1 MAVNV
6 RSVYLM
12 SRLVLP
18 HMRERGGVIV
28 NVASSVAHRGVVDR
42 AAYTASKGAILALTR
57 AMAADLMRSG
67 IRVNSVSPGTTDTPS
82 LAERLQA
89 FDDPEDA
96 RRRFIGRQ
104 PMGRLGTAEEVAAA
118 IVFLAARDAAFIT
131 GADLAVDGGMTC

>member
-1 MAVNV
+1 MTLHEYMESLRQKTVAVLGIGVSNTP
-6 RSVYLM
+6 
-12 SRLVLP
+12 LVQL
-18 HMRERGGVIV
+18 
-28 NVASSVAHRGVVDR
+28 
-42 AAYTASKGAILALTR
+42 LL
-57 AMAADLMRSG
+57 RSG